1 MADSPAH
8 QFGQEIGLLLEEII
22 KPLLVDFSSARGLY
36 LDSKGAR
43 GKARPGNKVTWTD
56 KYGNNHDLDF
66 VIERK
71 GTSDDRG
78 RPLAFIE
85 SAWRRYTKHSRNKA
99 QEIQGA
105 ILPIAENYHWD
116 APFKGVIFAGI
127 FTAGAISQLESTGF
141 VVLYIDYTSMVKA
154 FASVGIDIAFNE
166 ETPDSA
172 FGRALKQFKKLKHV
186 DRECLKT
193 SLCAANQS
201 KINVFMDR
209 LARTLARIVERI
221 TITPLYGASHDFCQ
235 VEQAIEFLR
244 TPIASSVNANAQPAK
259 IEVGVRFSDGT
270 RIDGSFLDAAKALE
284 FIRYATNS

>member
-1 MADSPAH
+1 MAVSPAH

-22 KPLLVDFSSARGLY
+22 KPLLFDFSSARGLY
-36 LDSKGAR
+36 LDAKGPR

-141 VVLYIDYTSMVKA
+141 VVLYIDY
-154 FASVGIDIAFNE
+154 
-166 ETPDSA
+166 P
-172 FGRALKQFKKLKHV
+172 
-186 DRECLKT
+186 
-193 SLCAANQS
+193 
-201 KINVFMDR
+201 
-209 LARTLARIVERI
+209 
-221 TITPLYGASHDFCQ
+221 YSH
-235 VEQAIEFLR
+235 
-244 TPIASSVNANAQPAK
+244 
-259 IEVGVRFSDGT
+259 
-270 RIDGSFLDAAKALE
+270 
-284 FIRYATNS
+284 

>member
-1 MADSPAH
+1 MAVSPAH

-22 KPLLVDFSSARGLY
+22 KPLLSDFSSARGLY
-36 LDSKGAR
+36 LDAKGLR
-43 GKARPGNKVTWTD
+43 GKARAGNKVTWTD

-105 ILPIAENYHWD
+105 ILPIAEHYHWD

-141 VVLYIDYTSMVKA
+141 IVLYIDYASMVRA
-154 FASVGIDIAFNE
+154 FASVGIDIAFDE

-172 FGRALKQFKKLKHV
+172 FGRALKQLKKLKSA
-186 DRECLKT
+186 DRERLKS
-193 SLCAANQS
+193 SLRAANQA
-201 KINVFMDR
+201 KIDTFMGKLSR
-209 LARTLARIVERI
+209 ALARIVERI
-221 TITPLYGASHDFCQ
+221 TITPLYGTSLDFEQ
-235 VEQAIEFLR
+235 VDQAIAFL
-244 TPIASSVNANAQPAK
+244 TNPIISTVKTKDQPTK

-270 RIDGSFLDAAKALE
+270 RIDGSFLDAVKALE
-284 FIRYATNS
+284 FIRYATSS